1 MQKKRF
7 QPNTMKA
14 DIIYEYLKRA
24 SVLYLIGAILSA
36 VIVLGGLIFYL
47 IYIPQDISEP
57 EEEKG
62 KTWAEKQLE
71 EINKLRKDMKP
82 LTEEELQSQMDDIN
96 DLRKKE
102 KPLTQEELQKQLEEI
117 NNLRK

>member
-1 MQKKRF
+1 MQKKIF
-7 QPNTMKA
+7 QPNTMRA

-36 VIVLGGLIFYL
+36 VVVLGGLIFYL
-47 IYIPQDISEP
+47 IYIPQDISELK
-57 EEEKG
+57 EEEG